1 MSQVDGSIEIRF
13 TGSQAALAKLEQFM
27 GEELA
32 SFRSFRDCAVSY
44 DPAEHSLDL
53 DLDVRCEDILNF
65 LGLVVSQL
73 PEVGF
78 SGEADLDY
86 VGCGEQYYAIY
97 QHEPGGVFQMGEID
111 GWEED
116 PFSLDLRHDSEEEER
131 VSEWL
136 NGLPFPVRNEADSD
150 DGYYKGD
157 YWVYEEY
164 EQEVR
169 LRAYAPTAEELGAL
183 GEALKA
189 LAAQVPSLE
198 GDTAY
203 HNSDALIVVD
213 IHPGQEARVVTVP
226 IEIIPT
232 GREDEFED
240 DDDDDDE
247 LW

>member
-13 TGSQAALAKLEQFM
+13 TGSQAALTKLEQFM

-44 DPAEHSLDL
+44 DPAEHTLYL
-53 DLDVRCEDILNF
+53 ELGVPCEDIICF
-65 LGLVVSQL
+65 LGLVVARV

-86 VGCGEQYYAIY
+86 ECSGERYYAIY
-97 QHEPGGVFQMGEID
+97 KHEPGGAFQVGENCT
-111 GWEED
+111 WEAEE
-116 PFSLDLRHDSEEEER
+116 FSLELCCASEADGQ
-131 VSEWL
+131 VAEWL
-136 NGLPFPVRNEADSD
+136 KTLPFPLKDEAYSGF
-150 DGYYKGD
+150 GYFHGD
-157 YWVYEEY
+157 FWVYREY
-164 EQEVR
+164 EKGVI

-198 GDTAY
+198 ADTAY
-203 HNSDALIVVD
+203 HSGTALVVN

-226 IEIIPT
+226 IDVIPT
-232 GREDEFED
+232 GLEDEFEGYD
-240 DDDDDDE
+240 D
-247 LW
+247 

>member
-1 MSQVDGSIEIRF
+1 MSQVDGSIDIRF

-27 GEELA
+27 EEELA

-44 DPAEHSLDL
+44 DPAEHTLYLELGVPS
-53 DLDVRCEDILNF
+53 EDIICF
-65 LGLVVSQL
+65 LGLVVARV

-86 VGCGEQYYAIY
+86 VACGEWYYAIY
-97 QHEPGGVFQMGEID
+97 KHEPGGVFQMGEID

-116 PFSLDLRHDSEEEER
+116 CSLDLSYASEAAGQ
-131 VSEWL
+131 VAEWL
-136 NGLPFPVRNEADSD
+136 KTLPFPLKAEADSD

-169 LRAYAPTAEELGAL
+169 LRAFVPTAEELQSL

-198 GDTAY
+198 GSTAY
-203 HNSDALIVVD
+203 YNQDILIVVD
-213 IHPGQEARVVTVP
+213 LHPGQEARVFTVP
-226 IEIIPT
+226 IETIPT
-232 GREDEFED
+232 GREDEFG
-240 DDDDDDE
+240 DE
-247 LW
+247 FDE

>member
-1 MSQVDGSIEIRF
+1 
-13 TGSQAALAKLEQFM
+13 M

-116 PFSLDLRHDSEEEER
+116 PFSLDLGHDSEEEER

-189 LAAQVPSLE
+189 LASQVPSLE
-198 GDTAY
+198 ADTAY
-203 HNSDALIVVD
+203 HSGAVLVVN

-226 IEIIPT
+226 IDVIPT
-232 GREDEFED
+232 GLEDEFEGYD
-240 DDDDDDE
+240 D
-247 LW
+247 